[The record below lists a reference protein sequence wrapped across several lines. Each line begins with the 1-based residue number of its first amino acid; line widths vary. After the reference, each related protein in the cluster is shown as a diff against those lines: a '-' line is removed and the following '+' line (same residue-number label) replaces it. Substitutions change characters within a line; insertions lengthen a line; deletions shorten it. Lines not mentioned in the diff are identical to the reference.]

1 LEGAFD
7 KGKVGVLGVAYKKD
21 VADDRES
28 PAKKVISLLTEKG
41 FEVSAYDPHFAE
53 YKGDSLGAF
62 LGSVNAVVV
71 CTDHSVFEGI
81 EDELIAQ
88 KITVVID
95 GKNMLDGQKLK
106 DAGVTYRGIGRF

>member
-1 LEGAFD
+1 
-7 KGKVGVLGVAYKKD
+7 
-21 VADDRES
+21 
-28 PAKKVISLLTEKG
+28 
-41 FEVSAYDPHFAE
+41 
-53 YKGDSLGAF
+53 
-62 LGSVNAVVV
+62 
-71 CTDHSVFEGI
+71 VFEGI